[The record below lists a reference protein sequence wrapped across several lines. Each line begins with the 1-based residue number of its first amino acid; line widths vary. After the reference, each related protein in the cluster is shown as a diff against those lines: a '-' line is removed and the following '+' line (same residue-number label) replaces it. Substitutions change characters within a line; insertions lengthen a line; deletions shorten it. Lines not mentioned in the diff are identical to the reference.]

1 MRTIEWTSFFKR
13 DYKRIKATPRHK
25 DIVTLL
31 PEIAGLLAENQPL
44 PEKHHDHALGGNWKN
59 HRECHLKPDL
69 LLIYKLPD
77 EETLRLVRMGS
88 HSELFSK

>member
-1 MRTIEWTSFFKR
+1 
-13 DYKRIKATPRHK
+13 
-25 DIVTLL
+25 L
-31 PEIAGLLAENQPL
+31 PKIADLLANDKPIA
-44 PEKHHDHALGGNWKN
+44 EKHRDHALGGNWKA

-77 EETLRLVRMGS
+77 RDTLRLIRMGS